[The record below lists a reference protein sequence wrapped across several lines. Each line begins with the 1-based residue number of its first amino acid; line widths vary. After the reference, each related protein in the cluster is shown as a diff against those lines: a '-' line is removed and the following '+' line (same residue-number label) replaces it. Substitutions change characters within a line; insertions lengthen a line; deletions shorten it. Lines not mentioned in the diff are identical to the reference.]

1 MTHEEFK
8 ARALSDPKTKA
19 AYDDLEEEFAL
30 LGEMLAA
37 RRNAG
42 LSQSDVAVKM
52 NTKQSSIAR
61 IETNGG
67 SKSHSPS
74 LNTLRRYAEAVGCSL
89 DIRLV
94 PNV

>member
-8 ARALSDPKTKA
+8 AQQMADPIFKA
-19 AYDDLEEEFAL
+19 EYDALEEEFAL
-30 LGEMLAA
+30 LGEMLRA

-42 LSQSDVAVKM
+42 LSQSDVAAKM

-67 SKSHSPS
+67 SKNHSPS
-74 LNTLRRYAEAVGCSL
+74 LNTLRRYADAVGCSL
-89 DIRLV
+89 EVRLV
-94 PNV
+94 PNA